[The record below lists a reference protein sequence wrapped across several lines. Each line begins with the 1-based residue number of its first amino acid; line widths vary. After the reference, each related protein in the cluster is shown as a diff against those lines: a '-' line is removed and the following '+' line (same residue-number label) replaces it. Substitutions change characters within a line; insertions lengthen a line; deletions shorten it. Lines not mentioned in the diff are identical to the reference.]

1 MGHLQCNIQD
11 LLHLELNYGKRTGGE
26 IDKNQAVSAWLHLIS
41 RKTEH
46 LRFYHYQV
54 QDSPAITKLFYGLL
68 AV

>member
-41 RKTEH
+41 RKT
-46 LRFYHYQV
+46 
-54 QDSPAITKLFYGLL
+54 
-68 AV
+68 